1 MLLVILDIQYLFEHL
16 RKFAT
21 KLRMPSGAGAG
32 AGAGAG
38 SRNKIPEAGAAPK
51 QTGSET
57 LRAEEQMNS

>member
-21 KLRMPSGAGAG
+21 KLRMPSGAGAE
-32 AGAGAG
+32 AG

>member
-1 MLLVILDIQYLFEHL
+1 MLLVILDIQYRYLFERL

-21 KLRMPSGAGAG
+21 KLRMPSG

>member
-1 MLLVILDIQYLFEHL
+1 MLLVILDILYLFEHL

-21 KLRMPSGAGAG
+21 KLRMPSG